1 MLGVAAGGVAL
12 GLEGDDALEGGAGV
26 CGAAFASLLEPGEI
40 TSCFGELLEDEVS

>member
-1 MLGVAAGGVAL
+1 MLGVAAGRVEFVL
-12 GLEGDDALEGGAGV
+12 KSDDALEGGAGV